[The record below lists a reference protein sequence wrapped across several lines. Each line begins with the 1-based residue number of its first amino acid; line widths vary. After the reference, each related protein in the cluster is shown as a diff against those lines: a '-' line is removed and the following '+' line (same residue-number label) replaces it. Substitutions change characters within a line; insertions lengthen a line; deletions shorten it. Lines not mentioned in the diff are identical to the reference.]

1 MQAEEVP
8 YKLKSAPQ
16 SLASPPPP
24 PPLPPTSTLPV
35 QQPYQE
41 AIVNVKVQSNPL
53 LDPSGTRTVSSS
65 LADRFSTKATA
76 MVGEGLVRYCVFMDV
91 KSLTKLPNF
100 EGSCAGKFCACFCTC
115 VGGFEN
121 NRVSC
126 QIDQYHLHVINTP
139 MTKTDYKTSTFIAV
153 TNVQTD

>member
-8 YKLKSAPQ
+8 YKLKAPQ
-16 SLASPPPP
+16 SLVSSGPPPP
-24 PPLPPTSTLPV
+24 APGTSLSPPAPSQT
-35 QQPYQE
+35 PYQE

-65 LADRFSTKATA
+65 FADRFSTKSTA
-76 MVGEGLVRYCVFMDV
+76 MVGEGLVRYCFFVDP

-121 NRVSC
+121 NRVST
-126 QIDQYHLHVINTP
+126 LRS
-139 MTKTDYKTSTFIAV
+139 K
-153 TNVQTD
+153 